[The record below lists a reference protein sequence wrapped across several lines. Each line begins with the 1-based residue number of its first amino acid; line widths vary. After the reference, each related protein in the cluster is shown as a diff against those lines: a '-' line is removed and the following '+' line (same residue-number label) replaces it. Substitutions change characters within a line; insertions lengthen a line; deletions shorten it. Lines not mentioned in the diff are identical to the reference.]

1 MKNILFI
8 IIAFI
13 SFQTGFSQEAPK
25 SFSLQ
30 EAIDYALE
38 NNRQAKNA
46 TRDIE
51 AAKKQKWETTASGLP
66 QIDASVNYQN
76 FLEPQLQGIPADFGN
91 PNSPLIPLFF
101 GAEQTTVAS
110 ARLSQLLFDG
120 TYIVGLQASKVFLEI
135 SKNAKEKTDLE
146 VRKAVINAYGNVLIS
161 EESVVILE
169 KNIAVIQKNLNETIS
184 IYENGLEEEES
195 VEQLQITLTGLE
207 SNLNK
212 SKRLKTIAI
221 QMFNVTLSIPFNE
234 NTLLTDSLE
243 DLTLQNINLETLNKT
258 FDATETID
266 YKIANNTM
274 LSDELRV
281 KAEKAKAL
289 PSLSASLSGG
299 LNTFGDDFTVFNNNT
314 QWFDYAVLGVNLS
327 IPIFSSGLRNAST
340 QRAKINLEKSKAEL
354 EETEQQLNL
363 QIATAKSNY
372 QFATEDYYNK
382 KQNLALAERIESKN
396 QTKFFEGVS
405 SSFELRQAQTQLY
418 AAQQDLLQAMLDV
431 INTKI
436 ELETVTNNTT
446 NF

>member
-1 MKNILFI
+1 MKNISIFI
-8 IIAFI
+8 FLTCF
-13 SFQTGFSQEAPK
+13 SFGFSQDTPI

-38 NNRQAKNA
+38 NNRQVKNA
-46 TRDIE
+46 SRDID
-51 AAKKQKWETTASGLP
+51 AAEKQKWETTAMGLP
-66 QIDASVNYQN
+66 QIDASINYQN
-76 FLEPQLQGIPADFGN
+76 FLEPQLQGIPSDFSD
-91 PNSPLIPLFF
+91 PSSPLIPLFF

-120 TYIVGLQASKVFLEI
+120 TYLVGLQSAKVFLEI
-135 SKNAKEKTDLE
+135 SKNAKVKTDLE
-146 VRKAVINAYGNVLIS
+146 IRKAVINAYGNVLIS

-169 KNIAVIQKNLNETIS
+169 KNIAVIQKNLNETQS

-195 VEQLQITLTGLE
+195 VEQLQITLTGLQ
-207 SNLNK
+207 SGLNK
-212 SKRLKTIAI
+212 AKRLKKIAV
-221 QMFNVTLSIPFNE
+221 QMFNITLSIPYDNRTMLSDTLE
-234 NTLLTDSLE
+234 N
-243 DLTLQNINLETLNKT
+243 LTLQNINLKTLNQQY
-258 FDATETID
+258 DAKETID

-274 LSDELRV
+274 VADELRV
-281 KAEKAKAL
+281 KVEKAKAL
-289 PSLSASLSGG
+289 PSLNASLSGG
-299 LNTFGDDFTVFNNNT
+299 FNTFSNDFTILDNNT
-314 QWFDYAVLGVNLS
+314 KWYDYAVLGINLN

-340 QRAKINLEKSKAEL
+340 QRAKINLEKSKTEL

-363 QIATAKSNY
+363 QIASAKSSY

-382 KQNLALAERIESKN
+382 KQNLRLAERIETKN

-405 SSFELRQAQTQLY
+405 SSFEFRQAQVQLY
-418 AAQQDLLQAMLDV
+418 TAQQDLLQAMLDV

>member
-1 MKNILFI
+1 MKNLSIFI
-8 IIAFI
+8 FLMCF
-13 SFQTGFSQEAPK
+13 SFGFSQTTPT

-38 NNRQAKNA
+38 NNRQVKNA
-46 TRDIE
+46 SRDID
-51 AAKKQKWETTASGLP
+51 AAEEQKWETTAMGLP

-76 FLEPQLQGIPADFGN
+76 FLEPQLQGIPSDFSDSS
-91 PNSPLIPLFF
+91 SPLIPLFF
-101 GAEQTTVAS
+101 GAEQTTFAS

-120 TYIVGLQASKVFLEI
+120 TYLVALQSAKVFLEI
-135 SKNAKEKTDLE
+135 SKNAKLKTNLE

-161 EESVVILE
+161 EESVIILE
-169 KNIAVIQKNLNETIS
+169 KNIAVIQKNLDEIKS

-195 VEQLQITLTGLE
+195 VEQLQITLTGLQ

-212 SKRLKTIAI
+212 GKRLKIIAI
-221 QMFNVTLSIPFNE
+221 QMLNVTLSIPYDDH
-234 NTLLTDSLE
+234 TVLTDTLE
-243 DLTLQNINLETLNKT
+243 KLTLQNINLKTLDKQY
-258 FDATETID
+258 DAKETID
-266 YKIANNTM
+266 YKIANNTKVTN
-274 LSDELRV
+274 ELLV
-281 KAEKAKAL
+281 KVEKSKAL

-299 LNTFGDDFTVFNNNT
+299 FNTFSNDFTLLDNNS
-314 QWFDYAVLGVNLS
+314 QWFDYAVLGVNLT
-327 IPIFSSGLRNAST
+327 IPLFSSGLRNAST
-340 QRAKINLEKSKAEL
+340 QRAKINLEKAKADL

-363 QIATAKSNY
+363 QIASAKSNY

-382 KQNLALAERIESKN
+382 KQNLLLAERIESKN

-405 SSFELRQAQTQLY
+405 SSFELRQAQIQLY
-418 AAQQDLLQAMLDV
+418 TAQQELLQAMLDV